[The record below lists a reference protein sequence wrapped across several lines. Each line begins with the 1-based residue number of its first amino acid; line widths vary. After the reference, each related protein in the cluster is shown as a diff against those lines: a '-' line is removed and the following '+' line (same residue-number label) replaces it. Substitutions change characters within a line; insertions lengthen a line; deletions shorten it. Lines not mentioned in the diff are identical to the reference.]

1 MDEAEI
7 DRLNGTVVTARIQN
21 RLVKFFVVNP
31 NDTIS
36 RHHYRGCFYE
46 QEGLDLISR
55 FYRGGTFVDIGA
67 HIGNHA
73 IYVATFLAP
82 QAVIVFEP
90 NPAAITQFKLNAA
103 LNELRTINT
112 SFLGLALG
120 NSERRLNCSTP
131 NPNNLGHTLLLD
143 TPGGEIR
150 SVVADSILLNTPVE
164 FIKLDVEGMEFEV
177 LAGLSATL
185 FWWRP
190 TLFVEEFDHRREQ
203 FDRWLSDNSYRVA
216 ETHRLYENISN
227 YLCTPRDV

>member
-7 DRLNGTVVTARIQN
+7 DRLNGTVVTARIQH
-21 RLVKFFVVNP
+21 RVIKFFVVNP

-55 FYRGGTFVDIGA
+55 AFRGGTFVDIGA

-82 QAVIVFEP
+82 KEVIVFEP
-90 NPAAITQFKLNAA
+90 NPAAIAQFKLNAA
-103 LNELRTINT
+103 LNECKTIDT
-112 SFLGLALG
+112 RFLGLALG
-120 NSERRLNCSTP
+120 NSERRFNCRTP

-143 TPGGEIR
+143 APDGEIR
-150 SVVADSILLNTPVE
+150 SVVADSILQSIPVD
-164 FIKLDVEGMEFEV
+164 FIKLDVEGMELEI

-185 FWWRP
+185 FRWRP
-190 TLFVEEFDHRREQ
+190 TLFIEVFDHRREE
-203 FDRWLSDNSYRVA
+203 FNHWLSEHSYRVVQ
-216 ETHRLYENISN
+216 THRLYQNIAN
-227 YLCTPRDV
+227 YLCSP